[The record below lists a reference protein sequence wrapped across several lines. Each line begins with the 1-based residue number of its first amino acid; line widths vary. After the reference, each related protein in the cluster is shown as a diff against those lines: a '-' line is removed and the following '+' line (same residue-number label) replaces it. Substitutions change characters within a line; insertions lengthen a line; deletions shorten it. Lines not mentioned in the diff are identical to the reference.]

1 MPDFQ
6 VSHSRDEFLKLAA
19 AATLGGVGAT
29 IAMAGAQSLQTVRV
43 LSFPSDAVKQVL
55 YPVQA
60 DIFRKRG
67 IQVNLS
73 SMGSGAAIIAAVV
86 GGSAEIGSSSLF
98 AAFTAYGHNIPIRM
112 VAPIAIYDTDHC
124 DSWLAVRADAPI
136 HTAADLNGKVIA
148 ADSPGDIYVYAT
160 RMWTDRNG
168 GDGKSIK
175 ATALS
180 ASEQLAA
187 LGQGRIDMCMLRPP
201 FLTLATR
208 SGKFRVIGKPLD
220 VIAPRFLLSCW
231 VATVEYIEKNPEAVK
246 AFVAGIVDGGTYAN
260 AHQADTVDMV
270 AQFTKQD
277 PAQLREGVRTIV
289 STGISLADVQKPLD
303 FAYKYGVID
312 KQYEA
317 KALLSPYVPMNKT
330 G

>member
-1 MPDFQ
+1 MR
-6 VSHSRDEFLKLAA
+6 HSRHAFLKLTAA
-19 AATLGGVGAT
+19 ASLGGVAAT
-29 IAMAGAQSLQTVRV
+29 SATASAQTLQTVRV

-55 YPVQA
+55 YPMRA

-86 GGSAEIGSSSLF
+86 GGSADIGSASLF

-124 DSWLAVRADAPI
+124 DSWLVIRKDAPI

-148 ADSPGDIYVYAT
+148 ADSPSDIYVYAT
-160 RMWTDRNG
+160 RLWTDRNG

-187 LGQGRIDMCMLRPP
+187 LEQGRVDMCMLRPP
-201 FLTLATR
+201 FLTLATH
-208 SGKFRVIGKPLD
+208 SAKFRVLGKPLD

-231 VATVEYIEKNPEAVK
+231 VATTEYIDKNPEAVK
-246 AFVAGIVDGGTYAN
+246 AFVAGIVDGGRYTN
-260 AHQADTVDMV
+260 AHQAETVDMV

-289 STGISLADVQKPLD
+289 STGISMADVQKPLD

-317 KALLSPYVPMNKT
+317 KALLSPYVPMT
-330 G
+330 PLF

>member
-1 MPDFQ
+1 MPDFP
-6 VSHSRDEFLKLAA
+6 VWHSRDEFLKLTAA
-19 AATLGGVGAT
+19 ASLAGIAATSAT
-29 IAMAGAQSLQTVRV
+29 AGAQTLQTVRV

-55 YPVQA
+55 YPMQA

-86 GGSAEIGSSSLF
+86 GGSADIGSASLF

-124 DSWLAVRADAPI
+124 DSWLVIRKDAPI
-136 HTAADLNGKVIA
+136 HTAADLNGKVIG
-148 ADSPGDIYVYAT
+148 ADSPTDIYVLAT
-160 RMWTDRNG
+160 RMWTDQHG

-187 LGQGRIDMCMLRPP
+187 LEQGRIDMCMLRPP
-201 FLTLATR
+201 FLTIATR
-208 SGKFRVIGKPLD
+208 SEKFRVVGKPLD
-220 VIAPRFLLSCW
+220 VIAPRYLLSCW
-231 VATVEYIEKNPEAVK
+231 VATTEYIDKNPDAVK
-246 AFVAGIVDGGTYAN
+246 AFVAGIVDGGRYTN
-260 AHQADTVDMV
+260 AHQAETVDMV

-289 STGISLADVQKPLD
+289 STGISMADVQKPLD
-303 FAYKYGVID
+303 FAYRYGVID

-317 KALLSPYVPMNKT
+317 KALLSPYVPMTKT
-330 G
+330 A